1 MLSLIQNGVFKD
13 CDAKQGIF
21 HLDPPIWFI
30 LSESKP
36 KDSKTPK
43 VSIQVTEKS
52 IEQHYLF
59 CPSDADAFLKFIRSY
74 NSILEAKAYLKNI

>member
-1 MLSLIQNGVFKD
+1 MLSLIEKGVFKD
-13 CDAKQGIF
+13 RDAKCGIIG
-21 HLDPPIWFI
+21 LDLPIWFI
-30 LSESKP
+30 PSESKP
-36 KDSKTPK
+36 KDAKTPK

-59 CPSDADAFLKFIRSY
+59 CPSDAEAFLKFIRSY